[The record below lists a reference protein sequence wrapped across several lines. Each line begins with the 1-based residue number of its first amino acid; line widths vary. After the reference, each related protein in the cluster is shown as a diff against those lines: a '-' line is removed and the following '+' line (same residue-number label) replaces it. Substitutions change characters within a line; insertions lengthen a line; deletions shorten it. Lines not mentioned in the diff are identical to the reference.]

1 MKPYILVCNALCSGF
16 SLRTL
21 YFISKN
27 LQKTN
32 ECCCN
37 THIFIN
43 MITITIIR
51 LHIFPYINVLIT
63 QTVLVSTAT
72 MRSANSNR
80 KSLHWYLLIYRK
92 YSMNLYCMRKTA
104 LYCML
109 KRLNNTIDIYS
120 EKYKDVSVP
129 NQDKIL

>member
-1 MKPYILVCNALCSGF
+1 MYRHDNKHTNPTPYISVYKC
-16 SLRTL
+16 
-21 YFISKN
+21 
-27 LQKTN
+27 
-32 ECCCN
+32 
-37 THIFIN
+37 IN
-43 MITITIIR
+43 NSNC
-51 LHIFPYINVLIT
+51 FPKI
-63 QTVLVSTAT
+63 LVSSAT

-92 YSMNLYCMRKTA
+92 YAMNLYCMRKTA

-129 NQDKIL
+129 DQDKIL